1 MNRRRTSEGRHPAP
15 SVTMG
20 RWNRIVVIVVGIL
33 LVTWGGPAASAFWST
48 VSTSNFAAAKA
59 DTVNQGAKPG
69 AVVGLA
75 GSVTVTWTASTT
87 TAGRS
92 ATGYSI
98 ARYASATGGTRI
110 PAAGTCTGT
119 VVVLSCTDTAPSG
132 TWYYAVTP
140 MLSLWQGT
148 ESLRST
154 GSVVDATAP
163 GAPVVTAPAYVTTG
177 NVSNVPVS
185 GTAEANSTVV
195 LTVTDAGA
203 AHTVTQTRTANGSG
217 AWSATTLNLTTF
229 NAGTITYSARATDA
243 AGNTGIPG
251 TATSV
256 KDTTVPTVT
265 NVQLSNGGSL
275 IGRIERDDTVTL
287 TFSEALDASKMC
299 TAWTDDTTT
308 QTLDGDN
315 QVTVSVTSADVLS
328 VTATGCSTLKLGTVD
343 LGGNYTSQ
351 TLTYRG
357 TSTNASVLEWNP
369 TAKTITITLGALVS
383 GNPISS
389 MQSADNAA
397 FTPASGLTDIA
408 GNALSTA
415 KFTSAATSRF

>member
-1 MNRRRTSEGRHPAP
+1 MNRRRTSVVQP
-15 SVTMG
+15 SPRVTMG
-20 RWNRIVVIVVGIL
+20 RWNRIVVIVVGIF

-48 VSTSNFAAAKA
+48 VSSSNFAAAKA
-59 DTVNQGAKPG
+59 DTVNQGAKPT
-69 AVVGLA
+69 AAVGLA

-87 TAGRS
+87 AAGKS

-98 ARYASATGGTRI
+98 ARYASATGGTRVA
-110 PAAGTCTGT
+110 AAGTCTGT
-119 VVVLSCTDTAPSG
+119 VAALSCADTAPTG
-132 TWYYAVTP
+132 TWYYTVTP
-140 MLSLWQGT
+140 MLSLWQGM

-163 GAPVVTAPAYVTTG
+163 GAPVITAPAYVNTA
-177 NVSNVPVS
+177 NVSNVPVT

-243 AGNTGIPG
+243 AGNTGVPG
-251 TATSV
+251 TASSV

-265 NVQLSNGGSL
+265 NVQLSNGGANQ
-275 IGRIERDDTVTL
+275 GKVEKGDKVTL

-299 TAWTDDTTT
+299 SAWTDDTIT
-308 QTLDGDN
+308 QTLDDDN
-315 QVTVSVTSADVLS
+315 QVTVSISSSDILTVS
-328 VTATGCSTLKLGTVD
+328 VTGCSTLKLGSID
-343 LGGNYTSQ
+343 LISNYTSQ

-357 TSTNASVLEWNP
+357 TSNNVSVLEWNP
-369 TAKTITITLGALVS
+369 AAKTVTITLGALVS
-383 GNPISS
+383 GSPIGAS
-389 MQSADNAA
+389 QSADNAA
-397 FTPASGLTDIA
+397 FTPTSGLTDIA
-408 GNALSTA
+408 GNALSTS
-415 KFTSAATSRF
+415 KFTSPTASRF

>member
-1 MNRRRTSEGRHPAP
+1 MNRRRTSVDQP
-15 SVTMG
+15 SPPVTMG

-48 VSTSNFAAAKA
+48 VSSSNFAAAKA
-59 DTVNQGAKPG
+59 DTVNQGAKPT
-69 AVVGLA
+69 AAVGLA

-87 TAGRS
+87 AAGKS
-92 ATGYSI
+92 TTGYSI
-98 ARYASATGGTRI
+98 ARYASATGGTRVG
-110 PAAGTCTGT
+110 AAGTCTGT
-119 VVVLSCTDTAPSG
+119 VAALSCTDTAPTG

-163 GAPVVTAPAYVTTG
+163 GAPVITAPAYVTTA
-177 NVSNVPVS
+177 NVSNVPVT

-229 NAGTITYSARATDA
+229 NAGTITYSARASDA
-243 AGNTGIPG
+243 AGNTGVPG
-251 TATSV
+251 TASSV

-265 NVQLSNGGSL
+265 NVQLSNGGANQ
-275 IGRIERDDTVTL
+275 GKVEKGDKVTL

-299 TAWTDDTTT
+299 SAWTDNTTT
-308 QTLDGDN
+308 QTLDDDN
-315 QVTVSVTSADVLS
+315 QVTVSVTSADILS
-328 VTATGCSTLKLGTVD
+328 VSATGCPTLKLGNVD
-343 LGGNYTSQ
+343 LGSNYTSQ

-357 TSTNASVLEWNP
+357 TGTNASVLEWNP
-369 TAKTITITLGALVS
+369 SAKTVTITLGALVS
-383 GNPISS
+383 GSPIGAT
-389 MQSADNAA
+389 QSADNAA
-397 FTPASGLTDIA
+397 FTPTSGLTDIA
-408 GNALSTA
+408 GNALSTS
-415 KFTSAATSRF
+415 KFTSATTSRF

>member
-1 MNRRRTSEGRHPAP
+1 
-15 SVTMG
+15 
-20 RWNRIVVIVVGIL
+20 
-33 LVTWGGPAASAFWST
+33 
-48 VSTSNFAAAKA
+48 
-59 DTVNQGAKPG
+59 
-69 AVVGLA
+69 
-75 GSVTVTWTASTT
+75 
-87 TAGRS
+87 
-92 ATGYSI
+92 
-98 ARYASATGGTRI
+98 
-110 PAAGTCTGT
+110 
-119 VVVLSCTDTAPSG
+119 
-132 TWYYAVTP
+132 

-163 GAPVVTAPAYVTTG
+163 GAPVVTAPAYVTAG

-195 LTVTDAGA
+195 LTVTDVGA

-243 AGNTGIPG
+243 AGNTGVAG

-275 IGRIERDDTVTL
+275 VGRIERGDKVTL

-299 TAWTDDTTT
+299 SAWADDTIT
-308 QTLDGDN
+308 QTLNDDN
-315 QVTVSVTSADVLS
+315 QVTVSVTSADILS
-328 VTATGCSTLKLGTVD
+328 VSATGCSTLKLGNVD
-343 LGGNYTSQ
+343 LGSNYTSQ

-357 TSTNASVLEWNP
+357 SSTNASVLEWNP
-369 TAKTITITLGALVS
+369 AAKTITITLGALVS

-389 MQSADNAA
+389 TQSADNAA
-397 FTPASGLTDIA
+397 FTPTSGLTDIA
-408 GNALSTA
+408 GNPLSTTQ
-415 KFTSAATSRF
+415 FTSPTTSRF

>member
-1 MNRRRTSEGRHPAP
+1 MNRRRTSVVQPSAP
-15 SVTMG
+15 VTMG
-20 RWNRIVVIVVGIL
+20 RWNRIVVIVVGIF

-48 VSTSNFAAAKA
+48 VSSSNFAAAKA
-59 DTVNQGAKPG
+59 DTVNQGAKPT
-69 AVVGLA
+69 AAVGLA

-87 TAGRS
+87 AAGKS

-98 ARYASATGGTRI
+98 ARYASATGGTRVA
-110 PAAGTCTGT
+110 AAGTCTGT
-119 VVVLSCTDTAPSG
+119 VAALSCTDTAPTG

-140 MLSLWQGT
+140 MLSLWQGM

-163 GAPVVTAPAYVTTG
+163 DAPVVTAPAYVTTA
-177 NVSNVPVS
+177 NVSNVPVT

-243 AGNTGIPG
+243 AGNTGVPG
-251 TATSV
+251 TASSV

-265 NVQLSNGGSL
+265 NVQLSNGGANQ
-275 IGRIERDDTVTL
+275 GKVEKDDKVTL

-299 TAWTDDTTT
+299 SAWTDDTIT
-308 QTLDGDN
+308 QTLDADN
-315 QVTVSVTSADVLS
+315 QVTVSISSSDILS
-328 VTATGCSTLKLGTVD
+328 VSATGCSTLKLGNVD
-343 LGGNYTSQ
+343 LKSNYTSQ
-351 TLTYRG
+351 TLTFRG
-357 TSTNASVLEWNP
+357 TGTDASVLEWNP
-369 TAKTITITLGALVS
+369 SAKTVTITLGALVS
-383 GNPISS
+383 GSPIGAT
-389 MQSADNAA
+389 QSADNAA
-397 FTPASGLTDIA
+397 FTPTSGLTDIA
-408 GNALSTA
+408 GNALSNS
-415 KFTSAATSRF
+415 KFTSATTSRF

>member
-1 MNRRRTSEGRHPAP
+1 VNRRRRSMVRKSSP
-15 SVTMG
+15 SMTMG

-33 LVTWGGPAASAFWST
+33 LVSWGGPAASAFWST
-48 VSTSNFAAAKA
+48 VSSSNFAAANA
-59 DTVNQGAKPG
+59 DTVNQGAKP
-69 AVVGLA
+69 AAAVGLA
-75 GSVTVTWTASTT
+75 GNVTVTWTASTT
-87 TAGRS
+87 AAGRS

-98 ARYASATGGTRI
+98 ARYASATGGTKVA
-110 PAAGTCTGT
+110 AAGTCTGT
-119 VVVLSCTDTAPSG
+119 VAALSCTDTAPTG
-132 TWYYAVTP
+132 TWYYTVTP

-163 GAPVVTAPAYVTTG
+163 GAPVVTAPAYVTAG

-195 LTVTDAGA
+195 LTVTDVGA

-243 AGNTGIPG
+243 AGNTGVAG

-275 IGRIERDDTVTL
+275 VGRIERGDKVTL

-299 TAWTDDTTT
+299 SAWADDTTT
-308 QTLDGDN
+308 QTLNDDN
-315 QVTVSVTSADVLS
+315 QVTVSVTSADILS
-328 VTATGCSTLKLGTVD
+328 VSATGCSTLKLGNVD
-343 LGGNYTSQ
+343 LGSNYTSQ

-357 TSTNASVLEWNP
+357 SSTNASVLEWNP
-369 TAKTITITLGALVS
+369 AAKTITITLGALVS

-389 MQSADNAA
+389 TQSADNAA
-397 FTPASGLTDIA
+397 FTPTSGLTDIA
-408 GNALSTA
+408 GNPLSTTQ
-415 KFTSAATSRF
+415 FTSPTTSRF